1 MVEAALKT
9 LMLKRL
15 FPRDIFKEEFLDMSA
30 AATQVRSPL
39 IKR

>member
-15 FPRDIFKEEFLDMSA
+15 FPRDIFKEEFLDASA
-30 AATQVRSPL
+30 GATAVRSPL